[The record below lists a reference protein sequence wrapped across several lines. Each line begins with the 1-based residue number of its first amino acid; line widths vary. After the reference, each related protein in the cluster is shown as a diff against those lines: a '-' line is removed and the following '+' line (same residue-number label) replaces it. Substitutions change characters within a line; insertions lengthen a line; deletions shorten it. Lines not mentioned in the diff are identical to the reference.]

1 MGRERHRHGIIA
13 ALAVLDTLYTPAVAT
28 QAPSTVLARATA
40 ALERGRGA
48 EAAQLL
54 APVLR
59 SGTLS
64 RQDEL
69 SVRTALAEAWL
80 LQDDLVHAAAALGR
94 TPDTL
99 REKISDGQLSTLW
112 RLHGRLTFKKGEQS
126 RAIAMHSRAL
136 KQAELA
142 HDSRA
147 IGLAHYE
154 LALAYKQV
162 GDSGIVREHLT
173 EAASALHAAGDRRH
187 LAQVHSLS
195 AVLLAQSGRTDEASA
210 ALRQGE
216 RLAMAISADDV
227 LAGIVHNQAN
237 VALMRHRHDEALA
250 LAERSVSLHQS
261 LGSGHGLAVAL
272 ATLGQIHV
280 QVGDLERAEQILNR
294 ALEVRSPVKF
304 GETTG
309 AVFDTL
315 AQIHLMRG
323 SYERAGEYLRL
334 AGDAYGA
341 YGSHT
346 MRWYEWSLKVL
357 GVKLAIRR
365 GAFDEALAMADAL
378 ANAPGVPPSDAI
390 QADLAASEAL
400 VAAGRLEEAEKRLQA
415 CEDKLDPRGTPGTWG
430 EFLRI
435 RGLIHEQ
442 TSRPSAAYHDFAQS
456 ANVFDL
462 LGERYQAAL
471 SHLSM
476 GRISAE
482 AGSMGAAERY
492 LNLAEGVFKT
502 LGAQRDLD
510 EAAAARDVLSRGAS
524 ADGTAAAADAD
535 EAIVRRL
542 VDAAIFPELLA
553 RETATALMETLE
565 AESVVV
571 FVVPASGELRVLAA
585 TGADTDTGLA
595 IARAASQGIREHRGN
610 PILLESLGRDQNGP
624 RFCAVVAGKRIGDG
638 DLRRVRMFSAVA
650 RQGFELCGA
659 RERPVHVAEQSGER
673 SLEPLLPGFVCASAA
688 MNRLAD
694 QIQRMQGH
702 NLTVLITG
710 ESGTGKDLVARA
722 IHSGSVRSTAMF
734 LPYNCTTTTRE
745 LADSQL
751 FGHRRGS
758 FTGAVADQQGL
769 IRSAAGGTLFLDE
782 IGDLPLDIQP
792 KLLRF
797 LEQGEIMPVGETRP
811 IAVDVRV
818 LAATN
823 ADLEQR
829 VSEGKFRE
837 DLFYRLSV
845 IRLYVPPLRDR
856 REEIPHLST
865 FFLRD
870 ACERLGKP
878 DVHLS
883 SATLDLF
890 ARYWWPG
897 NVRQLRN
904 EIQRAV
910 ALSPP
915 GGVIEPDHLSP
926 DLAAPDPRKAV
937 SGLSG
942 GLAAGPSADPG
953 FLIRPG
959 NLANVVERIE
969 RDLITATLGS
979 TSGNISETARVLGL
993 TRRGL
998 YLKMRRLGLEASMA
1012 DTQ

>member
-1 MGRERHRHGIIA
+1 M
-13 ALAVLDTLYTPAVAT
+13 AT
-28 QAPSTVLARATA
+28 QSFPAVLARATV
-40 ALERGRGA
+40 ALERGRGQ
-48 EAAQLL
+48 EAAQVL
-54 APVLR
+54 APVFR
-59 SGTLS
+59 SGALS
-64 RQDEL
+64 REDEL
-69 SVRTALAEAWL
+69 SVRAALAEAWL
-80 LQDDLVHAAAALGR
+80 LQDDLVQASSTLGR
-94 TPDTL
+94 TPDAL
-99 REKISDGQLSTLW
+99 RDNISDRQLSALW
-112 RLHGRLTFKKGEQS
+112 RLHGRLTFARGEQS
-126 RAIAMHSRAL
+126 RAIALHTRAL
-136 KQAELA
+136 KHAELA

-187 LAQVHSLS
+187 LALVHSLS
-195 AVLLAQSGRTDEASA
+195 AVLLAQAGRTDEASA

-216 RLAMAISADDV
+216 RLAAAIPAEDV

-272 ATLGQIHV
+272 ATLGQIFV
-280 QVGDLERAEQILNR
+280 QLGDLERAEQILNR
-294 ALEVRSPVKF
+294 TLEVRSSVQF
-304 GETTG
+304 HETTG

-334 AGDAYGA
+334 ASEAYGA

-365 GAFDEALAMADAL
+365 GAFDEALAMADEL
-378 ANAPGVPPSDAI
+378 AQAPGVPPSEAI
-390 QADLAASEAL
+390 HADLAASEAL
-400 VAAGRLEEAEKRLQA
+400 LAAGRLEAAEQRLHA
-415 CEDKLDPRGTPGTWG
+415 CEDRLDPRGTPGTWG

-435 RGLIHEQ
+435 RGLIHAQ
-442 TSRPSAAYHDFAQS
+442 TARSSAAYHDFAQS

-482 AGSMGAAERY
+482 AGSARAATRY
-492 LNLAEGVFKT
+492 LDLAESVFKT

-510 EAAAARDVLSRGAS
+510 ETADARSVLARAAPATGDLETG
-524 ADGTAAAADAD
+524 DAD

-542 VDAAIFPELLA
+542 VDAAILPELLA
-553 RETATALMETLE
+553 RETATALLETLSG
-565 AESVVV
+565 ESVVI
-571 FVVPASGELRVLAA
+571 FVAPPGGDLRMLAA
-585 TGADTDTGLA
+585 TGTDAEAARA
-595 IARAASQGIREHRGN
+595 IARTAAQGTREFRGQ
-610 PILLESLGRDQNGP
+610 PLILESLGRDHGGP
-624 RFCAVVAGKRIGDG
+624 RFCAVVARPPRDV
-638 DLRRVRMFSAVA
+638 DLRRLRMFAAVA

-659 RERPVHVAEQSGER
+659 RERPPQHAEQAGER
-673 SLEPLLPGFVCASAA
+673 SLEPLLPGFICASAA

-722 IHSGSVRSTAMF
+722 IHVGSTRSAAMF

-758 FTGAVADQQGL
+758 FTGAVSDQQGL
-769 IRSAAGGTLFLDE
+769 IRSAAAGTLFLDE

-837 DLFYRLSV
+837 DLYYRLSV

-883 SATLDLF
+883 TATLDLF

-915 GGVIEPDHLSP
+915 GGTIEPDHLSP
-926 DLAAPDPRKAV
+926 DLSAPEPGT
-937 SGLSG
+937 STTGL
-942 GLAAGPSADPG
+942 PSTAP
-953 FLIRPG
+953 IRPG
-959 NLANVVERIE
+959 NLANVVERVE
-969 RDLITATLGS
+969 RDLITATLSS
-979 TSGNISETARVLGL
+979 TAGNISETARVLGL

-998 YLKMRRLGLEASMA
+998 YLKMRRLGLEATMA

>member
-1 MGRERHRHGIIA
+1 M
-13 ALAVLDTLYTPAVAT
+13 AT
-28 QAPSTVLARATA
+28 QSVQSLIARANA

-54 APVLR
+54 VPIVR
-59 SGTLS
+59 SGSL
-64 RQDEL
+64 RRDDEL
-69 SVRTALAEAWL
+69 VVRAALTEAWL
-80 LQDDLVHAAAALGR
+80 LQDDLAQAAAALGR
-94 TPDTL
+94 PPDAL
-99 REKISDGQLSTLW
+99 REKIADAPLATLW
-112 RLHGRLTFKKGEQS
+112 RLHGRITFARGDQS
-126 RAIAMHSRAL
+126 RAIALHTRAL
-136 KQAELA
+136 KHAERA
-142 HDSRA
+142 HESRA

-154 LALAYKQV
+154 LALGYKQV

-187 LAQVHSLS
+187 LALVHSLS
-195 AVLLAQSGRTDEASA
+195 AVLLAQTGRTDEASA

-216 RLAMAISADDV
+216 RLAMTIHADDV

-237 VALMRHRHDEALA
+237 VALMRHRHEEALA
-250 LAERSVSLHQS
+250 LAERSVTLHQT

-272 ATLGQIHV
+272 ATLGQIYV
-280 QVGDLERAEQILNR
+280 QLGDLERAEQILTR
-294 ALEVRSPVKF
+294 TLEVRSPVQF
-304 GETTG
+304 HETTG

-334 AGDAYGA
+334 ASEAYGA
-341 YGSHT
+341 YGTHT

-357 GVKLAIRR
+357 AVKLAIRR
-365 GAFDEALAMADAL
+365 GAHDDALAMADDLVA
-378 ANAPGVPPSDAI
+378 AAGVPPSEAI

-400 VAAGRLEEAEKRLQA
+400 LAAGRVAEAEQRLQN
-415 CEDKLDPRGTPGTWG
+415 CEDRLDPRGAPGNWG

-435 RGLIHEQ
+435 RGLVHEQ
-442 TSRPSAAYHDFAQS
+442 AHRHSAAYHDFAQS
-456 ANVFDL
+456 ANVFEL

-471 SHLSM
+471 SQLSL
-476 GRISAE
+476 GRLAVRAANTST
-482 AGSMGAAERY
+482 AERS
-492 LNLAEGVFKT
+492 LALAEGVFRT

-510 EAAAARDVLSRGAS
+510 EVAAARSALAETGPAAAVTS
-524 ADGTAAAADAD
+524 ADAE
-535 EAIVRRL
+535 EAIIRRL

-553 RETATALMETLE
+553 RETATALLESME
-565 AESVVV
+565 ADAAVV
-571 FVVPASGELRVLAA
+571 FVAPPGGDVRLLASA
-585 TGADTDTGLA
+585 GADPA
-595 IARAASQGIREHRGN
+595 IARALARAASQGTREYGN
-610 PILLESLGRDQNGP
+610 DLLLTESLGRDHDGP
-624 RFCAVVAGKRIGDG
+624 RFSMVVGQRPTDAA
-638 DLRRVRMFSAVA
+638 LRRLRMFSAVA

-659 RERPVHVAEQSGER
+659 RERPAQVPEQVSER
-673 SLEPLLPGFVCASAA
+673 SLEPLLPGFICASAA
-688 MNRLAD
+688 MNRLAE
-694 QIQRMQGH
+694 QIQRLQGH
-702 NLTVLITG
+702 DLTVLITG

-722 IHSGSVRSTAMF
+722 IHGGSPRNSAMF

-758 FTGAVADQQGL
+758 FTGAITDQQGL
-769 IRSAAGGTLFLDE
+769 IRSAVGGTLFLDE

-811 IAVDVRV
+811 QAVDVRV

-837 DLFYRLSV
+837 DLYYRLSV
-845 IRLYVPPLRDR
+845 IRIHVPPLRDR

-878 DVHLS
+878 DVHLG
-883 SATLDLF
+883 AGTLDLF

-910 ALSPP
+910 AMSRP
-915 GGVIEPDHLSP
+915 GGIVEPDHLSA
-926 DLAAPDPRKAV
+926 DLTAPGP
-937 SGLSG
+937 G
-942 GLAAGPSADPG
+942 AGVQITTAERA
-953 FLIRPG
+953 IRPG
-959 NLANVVERIE
+959 NLARAVEHVERE
-969 RDLITATLGS
+969 LITTTLGH

-998 YLKMRRLGLEASMA
+998 YLKMRRLGLDSVAA
-1012 DTQ
+1012 DT

>member
-1 MGRERHRHGIIA
+1 M
-13 ALAVLDTLYTPAVAT
+13 
-28 QAPSTVLARATA
+28 TVRA
-40 ALERGRGA
+40 
-48 EAAQLL
+48 
-54 APVLR
+54 
-59 SGTLS
+59 
-64 RQDEL
+64 
-69 SVRTALAEAWL
+69 ALAEAWL
-80 LQDDLVHAAAALGR
+80 LQDDLTQAAAALGR

-99 REKISDGQLSTLW
+99 REQISDAQLSTLW
-112 RLHGRLTFKKGEQS
+112 RLHGRITFARGEQS
-126 RAIAMHSRAL
+126 RAIALHSRAL
-136 KQAELA
+136 KHAELA

-154 LALAYKQV
+154 LALGYKQV

-187 LAQVHSLS
+187 LALVHSLS
-195 AVLLAQSGRTDEASA
+195 AVLLAQSGRTDEATA

-216 RLAMAISADDV
+216 RLAMAIHADDV

-272 ATLGQIHV
+272 ATLGQIFV
-280 QVGDLERAEQILNR
+280 QLGDLERAEQILNR
-294 ALEVRSPVKF
+294 TLDVRSPVPVPRDDRRRVRHARADPPDARLVRARRRVPAA
-304 GETTG
+304 GQRRLRRVRHADDAVVRVVAEG
-309 AVFDTL
+309 ARRE
-315 AQIHLMRG
+315 ARHPARG
-323 SYERAGEYLRL
+323 VRRS
-334 AGDAYGA
+334 AGDGRRARARRRACRRRKRFRPTLRPAKRWSPPG
-341 YGSHT
+341 GS
-346 MRWYEWSLKVL
+346 
-357 GVKLAIRR
+357 
-365 GAFDEALAMADAL
+365 
-378 ANAPGVPPSDAI
+378 SDAE
-390 QADLAASEAL
+390 Q
-400 VAAGRLEEAEKRLQA
+400 RLHA
-415 CEDKLDPRGTPGTWG
+415 CEDRLDPRGTPGTWG

-471 SHLSM
+471 SHLSL
-476 GRISAE
+476 GRLAAE
-482 AGSMGAAERY
+482 AGSIGAAERY
-492 LNLAEGVFKT
+492 LESRGGRVQDA
-502 LGAQRDLD
+502 RR
-510 EAAAARDVLSRGAS
+510 AARSRRSRRRAHRAVRARRS
-524 ADGTAAAADAD
+524 RPEARPPVDAD

-553 RETATALMETLE
+553 RETATALLETLE
-565 AESVVV
+565 AGRGGRVRRAAGRRAARPGRARDATPRW
-571 FVVPASGELRVLAA
+571 PARSRAPPPR
-585 TGADTDTGLA
+585 
-595 IARAASQGIREHRGN
+595 ARASTAAICCT
-610 PILLESLGRDQNGP
+610 ESLGRDHDGP
-624 RFCAVVAGKRIGDG
+624 RFCAIVAGARQSDA
-638 DLRRVRMFSAVA
+638 DLRRFRMFAAVA

-659 RERPVHVAEQSGER
+659 RERPPQVAEQASER

-688 MNRLAD
+688 MNRVAD
-694 QIQRMQGH
+694 QIQRLQGH

-722 IHSGSVRSTAMF
+722 IHVGSPRSAAMF

-758 FTGAVADQQGL
+758 FTGAVTDQQGL

-811 IAVDVRV
+811 LAVDVRV

-837 DLFYRLSV
+837 DLYYRLSV
-845 IRLYVPPLRDR
+845 IRIHVPPLRER

-910 ALSPP
+910 AMSPP
-915 GGVIEPDHLSP
+915 GGTIEPEQLSP
-926 DLAAPDPRKAV
+926 DLAAPGA
-937 SGLSG
+937 GNG
-942 GLAAGPSADPG
+942 GRQAG
-953 FLIRPG
+953 I
-959 NLANVVERIE
+959 
-969 RDLITATLGS
+969 
-979 TSGNISETARVLGL
+979 
-993 TRRGL
+993 
-998 YLKMRRLGLEASMA
+998 
-1012 DTQ
+1012 

>member
-1 MGRERHRHGIIA
+1 
-13 ALAVLDTLYTPAVAT
+13 VAT
-28 QAPSTVLARATA
+28 QAPPSVLARATA

-54 APVLR
+54 APALR
-59 SGTLS
+59 SGALS

-69 SVRTALAEAWL
+69 SMRAALAEAWL
-80 LQDDLVHAAAALGR
+80 LQDDLVQAAAALGR

-99 REKISDGQLSTLW
+99 RETISDGQLSTLW
-112 RLHGRLTFKKGEQS
+112 RLHGRLIFKRGEQS

-187 LAQVHSLS
+187 LALVHSLS
-195 AVLLAQSGRTDEASA
+195 AVLLAQAGRTDEATA

-272 ATLGQIHV
+272 ATLGQIYV
-280 QVGDLERAEQILNR
+280 QLGDLERAEQILNR
-294 ALEVRSPVKF
+294 TLEVRSPVQF
-304 GETTG
+304 HETTG

-334 AGDAYGA
+334 ASDAYGA
-341 YGSHT
+341 YGSQT

-365 GAFDEALAMADAL
+365 GAYDEALAMADEL
-378 ANAPGVPPSDAI
+378 ADAPGVPPSEAI
-390 QADLAASEAL
+390 HADLAASEAL
-400 VAAGRLEEAEKRLQA
+400 LAAGRLEDAEKRLHT
-415 CEDKLDPRGTPGTWG
+415 CEDRLDPRGTPGTWG

-442 TSRPSAAYHDFAQS
+442 TARPSAAYHDFAQS

-476 GRISAE
+476 GRLSAE

-510 EAAAARDVLSRGAS
+510 EATAAREVLSHATA
-524 ADGTAAAADAD
+524 ADATAAAADAD

-571 FVVPASGELRVLAA
+571 FVAPAAGDLRVLAA
-585 TGADTDTGLA
+585 TGADTEAGLA
-595 IARAASQGIREHRGN
+595 VARAASQGTREHRGN
-610 PILLESLGRDQNGP
+610 PILMESLGRDQNGP
-624 RFCAVVAGKRIGDG
+624 RFCAVVAGKRRGDA
-638 DLRRVRMFSAVA
+638 DLRRIRMFSAVA

-659 RERPVHVAEQSGER
+659 RERPAQVAEQAGER

-722 IHSGSVRSTAMF
+722 IHFGSVRSTAMF

-769 IRSAAGGTLFLDE
+769 IRSATGGTLFLDE

-811 IAVDVRV
+811 LAVDVRV

-837 DLFYRLSV
+837 DLYYRLSV
-845 IRLYVPPLRDR
+845 IRLHVPPLRDR

-883 SATLDLF
+883 STTLDLF

-915 GGVIEPDHLSP
+915 GGVVEPEHLSP
-926 DLAAPDPRKAV
+926 DLAAPEPGKAS
-937 SGLSG
+937 SGLAG
-942 GLAAGPSADPG
+942 GLASDPR
-953 FLIRPG
+953 LMVRPG

-969 RDLITATLGS
+969 RDLITATLNS
-979 TSGNISETARVLGL
+979 TAGNISETARVLGL